1 MKILLIMPHANAKRR
16 FFSKFQYPSLT
27 LQQIAAITPKE
38 HSVEIVDERYENIDF
53 NKNYDLVGISCL
65 TYNSLRGYEIAN
77 EFRKRGIPV
86 VLGGYH
92 PTLLP
97 DEAKQHADSIVIGEA
112 ELTWPRVV
120 KDVENDTL
128 KSIYKADKPVEAEKI
143 PAARHDIGKYTR
155 MEAVQASRGCPTGCD
170 FCAMNKIEGR
180 IFRAR
185 PVKDIIEEMKNIKA
199 KTIFFADASLTIN
212 PKYAKSLF
220 KEMAKLNKKFHCFG
234 NINVLSKDDEF
245 LKLAQEAGVDRWYV
259 GIESVSQES
268 IDDIGKGTNKVENYG
283 KAIRKIKEH
292 GMNVTGFFVF
302 GFDHD
307 GYDIFKKTINAM
319 YEWELDSVS
328 FSILTPYPG
337 TKLFERFEKEGRIT
351 SYDWSRYAEGNVN
364 FKPKMMSEEELRDGI
379 RGIAADF
386 YSIKNSLK
394 RSFTLNN
401 FNPIN
406 ASVSLINN
414 LGLRSFYKH
423 EKLSI

>member
-1 MKILLIMPHANAKRR
+1 MKILLITPHPNPKKS
-16 FFSKFQYPSLT
+16 FFNKFSYPCLT

-38 HSVEIVDERYENIDF
+38 HSVEILDERYGSIDF
-53 NKNYDLVGISCL
+53 NKKYDLVGISCL

-112 ELTWPRVV
+112 ELTWPQVI
-120 KDVENDTL
+120 KDVENGTL
-128 KSIYKADKPVEAEKI
+128 KSFYKADKPVDPEKI
-143 PAARHDIGKYTR
+143 PAARHDMGVYTF

-185 PVKDIIEEMKNIKA
+185 PVKNIIEEMKAIKT
-199 KTIFFADASLTIN
+199 KTIFFTDASLTIN
-212 PKYAKSLF
+212 PKYTKSLF

-234 NINVLSKDDEF
+234 NINVLSRDDEF
-245 LKLAQEAGVDRWYV
+245 LKLAKEAGVDRWYV
-259 GIESVSQES
+259 GIESISQES

-283 KAIRKIKEH
+283 KAIEKIKEH

-302 GFDHD
+302 GLDHD
-307 GYDIFKKTINAM
+307 GHDIFERTLKAM
-319 YEWELDSVS
+319 YEWGLDSVS

-364 FKPKMMSEEELRDGI
+364 FKPKMMSEGELQSGI

-386 YSIKNSLK
+386 YSAKNSLK
-394 RSFTLNN
+394 RSIILNN
-401 FNPIN
+401 FNPIK
-406 ASVSLINN
+406 ASISFMGNLI
-414 LGLRSFYKH
+414 LRSFYKH